1 MEQVF
6 LKIADAIRYG
16 KKDEIE
22 KLADEVVAKKIN
34 PVDAIQKGGVAGL
47 DKLGKDF
54 ENLEAF
60 LPELM
65 EGGETMKVLI
75 NKLTP
80 HLEEGKSALVG
91 TVVIGT
97 VKGDLH
103 DIGKNLVGTTLSV
116 NGFNVIDLGVDVN
129 NNKFIEEAKANNA
142 DIIALSSLLTTSAYY
157 IEDFINR
164 LKEDGLRSNYKVIV
178 IKADVYLFF
187 NTFNNPT
194 HTPDLIISKLL
205 TFFYHNVTVFILN
218 WSRKDIPFL

>member
-1 MEQVF
+1 MKQVF
-6 LKIADAIRYG
+6 AKIAEAIRYG
-16 KKDEIE
+16 KKEEIE
-22 KLADEVVAKKIN
+22 KLADEVIAKKLD

-47 DKLGKDF
+47 DKLGADF

-80 HLEEGKSALVG
+80 HLEEGKSALAG

-129 NNKFIEEAKANNA
+129 NNKFIEEAKAHNA

-157 IEDFINR
+157 IDEFINR
-164 LKEDGLRSNYKVIV
+164 LEEDGLRSNYKVIV
-178 IKADVYLFF
+178 GGGPVEPEWAKEIGADGYSRTAVGAVKVCKELMKVDQISE
-187 NTFNNPT
+187 T
-194 HTPDLIISKLL
+194 IIEE
-205 TFFYHNVTVFILN
+205 
-218 WSRKDIPFL
+218 

>member
-65 EGGETMKVLI
+65 EGGETMKALI

-157 IEDFINR
+157 IEEFINR

-178 IKADVYLFF
+178 GGGPIEPEWVKGIGADGYSRTAVGAVKVCKDLMKADQI
-187 NTFNNPT
+187 TET
-194 HTPDLIISKLL
+194 II
-205 TFFYHNVTVFILN
+205 
-218 WSRKDIPFL
+218 DE